1 MNMRHEIKFYL
12 TKYLKPKYNFHGV
25 YLYPDPE
32 LESGTLWWDIENP
45 NNLSYSI
52 DCLRGYVWDIF
63 DDYCKL
69 TDSSNTLF
77 RENHIKMARF
87 TVPDNHYYL
96 NREDVKELTNRMYS
110 INKIDFKGFYADIQ
124 CDWFTIRPQEDF
136 YIEIGMRFM
145 KCIDKKT
152 GHVYTQDEL
161 GHNGGVLNK
170 VFEDDNFVNDYEYTL
185 FNPMNS
191 YIIGNPLLFDNSY
204 MYITNS
210 INPLDKNGKV
220 FKIW

>member
-1 MNMRHEIKFYL
+1 MNMKPEIKFYL

-25 YLYPDPE
+25 YLYPNPQ
-32 LESGTLWWDIENP
+32 LESGSVWWDIKNP
-45 NNLSYSI
+45 NKLSYSI
-52 DCLRGYVWDIF
+52 ECLKTYVWDIF

-69 TDSSNTLF
+69 TDGKNTLF
-77 RENHIKMARF
+77 REHHRSMAHF
-87 TVPDNHYYL
+87 SLPDNHYYL
-96 NREDVKELTNRMYS
+96 SREDEKELTNRMRS
-110 INKIDFKGFYADIQ
+110 IDKIDFKGFYADIQ

-145 KCIDKKT
+145 KCMDKKT

-161 GHNGGVLNK
+161 GPDGGVLDRL
-170 VFEDDNFVNDYEYTL
+170 FQDDKFYDDYEYTL

-191 YIIGNPLLFDNSY
+191 FIVNNPLLFDNSY
-204 MYITNS
+204 MYYTNS
-210 INPLDKNGKV
+210 IYPLDKNGKE